1 MKNIE
6 QLTDGQ
12 KSDIK
17 SKFLEESIDLNYTTK
32 IKLEFNN
39 WLNTQDPDYMDSVVI
54 QCNKNNISI
63 TGVLL
68 KQLAIACVK
77 RLLREYDYRSETKVN
92 KDIPVEEAYKLI
104 FQLCHFCS
112 KERKEA
118 TLLVAS
124 MMYKYYPD
132 HYKKASTLDQ
142 GYIKWKRIKEI
153 RELIEYSI
161 NERPNGWNEQEQK
174 HFLSL
179 FPDPNMDLRGSR
191 RGSEPYG

>member
-6 QLTDGQ
+6 QMNDEK

-17 SKFLEESIDLNYTTK
+17 FKFLEEGIDLNYTTK

-39 WLNTQDPDYMDSVVI
+39 WLNIQDPDYMDSVVI
-54 QCNKNNISI
+54 QCNKNNIPI

-68 KQLAIACVK
+68 EQLAIASLK
-77 RLLREYDYRSETKVN
+77 RLSREYDYRKKTKVN
-92 KDIPVEEAYKLI
+92 QDLPYEEAYKLI

-112 KERKEA
+112 KGREEA

-124 MMYKYYPD
+124 MMCEYYPD

-142 GYIKWKRIKEI
+142 GYIKWKRTKGI

-161 NERPNGWNEQEQK
+161 NERPNGWDEQEQK

-179 FPDPNMDLRGSR
+179 FPEPNMNLQGSR
-191 RGSEPYG
+191 RGSDPYE